1 MLSKLKHIGFTNIVT
16 IERFDVDESSYSYH
30 KVISVKINNSSDY
43 ADGSIFKKD
52 SDIVIAYHESRPA
65 QTSANTTK
73 PEEKVTPASYHS
85 SNNRDIAKQGNSG
98 YFAYRN
104 KGISYYIYY
113 VIDFDNGFVYRF
125 LNNEETAERVKIV
138 SGDLNSYVLLRYKDG
153 NQIWEEAL
161 SFKYKN
167 KPEILILQDND
178 RFEWEFYSYDVS
190 DAVKLLKTKKI
201 VDYSAK

>member
-1 MLSKLKHIGFTNIVT
+1 M
-16 IERFDVDESSYSYH
+16 
-30 KVISVKINNSSDY
+30 
-43 ADGSIFKKD
+43 
-52 SDIVIAYHESRPA
+52 
-65 QTSANTTK
+65 
-73 PEEKVTPASYHS
+73 
-85 SNNRDIAKQGNSG
+85 
-98 YFAYRN
+98 
-104 KGISYYIYY
+104 
-113 VIDFDNGFVYRF
+113 IDFDNGFVYRF